1 MRPFATFLEDGTV
14 EERLPDPAKARSLM
28 RQARARVRDV
38 EDLPLDETTAAFR
51 FEDAYEAVR
60 EAVQAHMAKEGYHV
74 YGHEAIPAYA
84 VEAGLLGRGDAE
96 RLDRFRKKRNDI
108 NHRGQTAQVEETRRA
123 VEWAGEV
130 VQAIAERLE
139 G

>member
-1 MRPFATFLEDGTV
+1 MKPFSTFLDDGTV

-28 RQARARVRDV
+28 RQARARIRDV
-38 EDLPLDETTAAFR
+38 ADLAMDGTTAAFR

-84 VEAGLLGRGDAE
+84 LEAGLLGRGDAE
-96 RLDRFRKKRNDI
+96 RLDRFRRKRNDI
-108 NHRGQTAQVEETRRA
+108 NYRGQTAQVEETRRA
-123 VEWAGEV
+123 VAWAEEV
-130 VQAIAERLE
+130 VEALQERL
-139 G
+139 

>member
-1 MRPFATFLEDGTV
+1 MKPFSTFLDDGTV

-28 RQARARVRDV
+28 RQARARIRDV
-38 EDLPLDETTAAFR
+38 ADLAMDGTTAAFR

-84 VEAGLLGRGDAE
+84 LEAGLLGRGDAE
-96 RLDRFRKKRNDI
+96 RLDRFRRKRNDI
-108 NHRGQTAQVEETRRA
+108 NDRGQTAQVEETRRA
-123 VEWAGEV
+123 VAWAEEV
-130 VQAIAERLE
+130 VEALQERL
-139 G
+139 